1 MQVSATSRVGLGEA
15 GVMLT
20 AVFSF
25 SVYVAGKAAKA
36 GYPPAVSSMPGP
48 YYIPS
53 VPVAGV
59 PSPAVLM
66 DKSHPPPLAPSD
78 ATGGSQNGNLQ
89 CQAQHSV
96 LFLGAGLRMGGASI
110 FEQDKHRQTAF

>member
-1 MQVSATSRVGLGEA
+1 MSGCGSWCDTNCCS
-15 GVMLT
+15 
-20 AVFSF
+20 FSF

-78 ATGGSQNGNLQ
+78 SSGGSQNGNSQ

-96 LFLGAGLRMGGASI
+96 LLLGAVLGKGGI
-110 FEQDKHRQTAF
+110 IVTDRVV

>member
-1 MQVSATSRVGLGEA
+1 MTRGSGESWCNA
-15 GVMLT
+15 DWCS
-20 AVFSF
+20 FCF

-36 GYPPAVSSMPGP
+36 GYPPAVSSIPGP

-78 ATGGSQNGNLQ
+78 TGGGNQNGN
-89 CQAQHSV
+89 S
-96 LFLGAGLRMGGASI
+96 
-110 FEQDKHRQTAF
+110 

>member
-1 MQVSATSRVGLGEA
+1 MGGLVCDA
-15 GVMLT
+15 DSCS
-20 AVFSF
+20 FSF

-36 GYPPAVSSMPGP
+36 GYPPAVSAMPGP

-66 DKSHPPPLAPSD
+66 DKSHPPPLAPSE
-78 ATGGSQNGNLQ
+78 ASTGSQNGNLQ

-96 LFLGAGLRMGGASI
+96 FLLGVGLGMGETI
-110 FEQDKHRQTAF
+110 VTD

>member
-1 MQVSATSRVGLGEA
+1 MGLEKWCDA
-15 GVMLT
+15 DWCS
-20 AVFSF
+20 FSF

-36 GYPPAVSSMPGP
+36 GYPPVVSSIPGP

-78 ATGGSQNGNLQ
+78 TGGGNQNGNLQ
-89 CQAQHSV
+89 HSV
-96 LFLGAGLRMGGASI
+96 HLLGAGLRKGRMNI
-110 FEQDKHRQTAF
+110 IDKSAMNFGETTS